1 MQSTC
6 LFRKAYTS
14 AAGSLKDW
22 QVGGA
27 PRQTDGGVVV
37 RSTPLLYR
45 LLLSWS
51 IACGLFAV
59 PVWAQAPTPALRGE
73 YLLHAAGGCGCH
85 TDIKGKG
92 PFMAGGRGIK
102 TPFGVVYSTNITP
115 AQTGIGAWSE
125 ADFTNAMTQ
134 GVGPHG
140 APYLPVFPYTSF
152 TRMTTQD
159 VQDLR
164 AYFFSL
170 PPVERGNT
178 PHELRFPFGWRFLI
192 RVWKWWY
199 FRPGAFQQ
207 VAAQTPEWNRGAY
220 LSTALAHCGEC
231 HTPRNFLGGS
241 KMSMNYAGAA
251 DGPEGELAPN
261 ITPDEA
267 TGIGKWSSPDIVWYL
282 QTGIKPDGDDTQGLM
297 SELIEHGYKHLTEVD
312 LRAIAGYL
320 RSLPPIRHKVTKKT
334 K

>member
-1 MQSTC
+1 MTVAC
-6 LFRKAYTS
+6 RRNA
-14 AAGSLKDW
+14 W
-22 QVGGA
+22 QAERVSCH
-27 PRQTDGGVVV
+27 PGGVVV
-37 RSTPLLYR
+37 VRRTTLLYGM
-45 LLLSWS
+45 LLVWS
-51 IACGLFAV
+51 IIGGGFAL
-59 PVWAQAPTPALRGE
+59 PVWAQAPTPGQRGE

-92 PFMAGGRGIK
+92 AFMAGGRGIK

-115 AQTGIGAWSE
+115 APQTGIGAWSE

-152 TRMTTQD
+152 TRMTAQD

-164 AYFFSL
+164 AYLFSL
-170 PPVERGNT
+170 PPVERANT
-178 PHELRFPFGWRFLI
+178 THELRFPFGWRFLI
-192 RVWKWWY
+192 RFWKWWY
-199 FRPGAFQQ
+199 FRPGALQP
-207 VAAQTPEWNRGAY
+207 VATQTPEWNRGAY
-220 LSTALAHCGEC
+220 LATALAHCGEC
-231 HTPRNFLGGS
+231 HTPRNFLGGP
-241 KMSMNYAGAA
+241 KTSMHYAGAV

-297 SELIEHGYKHLTEVD
+297 SELIEHGYKHLTETD
-312 LRAIAGYL
+312 LRAIAVYL
-320 RSLPPIRHKVTKKT
+320 RSVPPVRNKVTKKT